1 MNNLIEIS
9 DWGYK
14 THYKEGRMTHQ
25 GYWQDRLNGWMQEMV
40 LSSSNTSVSFLE
52 SKDNDLFKAKP
63 IPKEKY
69 QPKTKPVEKTL
80 FDDVP
85 EYLRP
90 TARVEKKET
99 NVKNEAKP
107 TTPLPSKNK
116 QVVYE
121 TRISWSISSKWIA
134 HDKCRIV
141 CNNKGFYINIS
152 RGQQYVHIRPLVGGA
167 KPTGSI
173 WIKRPNTNGWQQIV
187 HSTSGSEFSI
197 GYIKEAGGG
206 LVYKQEYSKNDFIRV
221 KI

>member
-1 MNNLIEIS
+1 MRQSPLL
-9 DWGYK
+9 
-14 THYKEGRMTHQ
+14 HYLQ
-25 GYWQDRLNGWMQEMV
+25 
-40 LSSSNTSVSFLE
+40 
-52 SKDNDLFKAKP
+52 
-63 IPKEKY
+63 
-69 QPKTKPVEKTL
+69 
-80 FDDVP
+80 
-85 EYLRP
+85 
-90 TARVEKKET
+90 
-99 NVKNEAKP
+99 
-107 TTPLPSKNK
+107 KNK

-187 HSTSGSEFSI
+187 HSTSGSEFPI

-206 LVYKQEYSKNDFIRV
+206 LVYKQEYNKNDFIRV